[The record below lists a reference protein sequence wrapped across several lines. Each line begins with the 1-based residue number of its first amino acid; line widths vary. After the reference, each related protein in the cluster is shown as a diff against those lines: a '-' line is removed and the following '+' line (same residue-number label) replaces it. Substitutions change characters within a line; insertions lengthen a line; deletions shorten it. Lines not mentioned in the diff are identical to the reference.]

1 MGHRGQTRDGT
12 GESRALDHLL
22 QLDHWT
28 FLLALCLV
36 SANVAV
42 NSRAVSAGAAG
53 LLVVALVY
61 DVYEFYVES

>member
-1 MGHRGQTRDGT
+1 MGHERTSGQEGSDDVL
-12 GESRALDHLL
+12 SHIL

-36 SANVAV
+36 TVNVAI
-42 NSRAVSAGAAG
+42 NSRFVSAAAAC

-61 DVYEFYVES
+61 DVCEFYAAQ